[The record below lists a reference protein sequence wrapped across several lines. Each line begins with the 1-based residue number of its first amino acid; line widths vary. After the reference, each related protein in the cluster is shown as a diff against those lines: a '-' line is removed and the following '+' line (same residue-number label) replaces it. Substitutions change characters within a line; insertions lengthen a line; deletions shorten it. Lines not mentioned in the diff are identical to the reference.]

1 MKKTL
6 VFAIVFA
13 LALSACAGVKADVPD
28 NEAAKV
34 KQAIVEEWM
43 AAYQAYD
50 AEALLSLYSDDMS
63 WMDYG
68 YNDDPYHKVVLKGA
82 VHEWFASEALKV
94 EVKSYL
100 VTMDG
105 RFAVVN
111 AIYSEKNGLTGK
123 WNSTQAVAI
132 LEFNDGKI
140 VKETWYYNTS
150 VFHQY

>member
-6 VFAIVFA
+6 VYGIMFA
-13 LALSACAGVKADVPD
+13 LALSACRGIKVDVPD
-28 NEAAKV
+28 NDAAKAT
-34 KQAIVEEWM
+34 QAVVEEWM

-50 AEALLSLYSDDMS
+50 SEGLLSLYAENIT

-68 YNDDPYHKVVLKGA
+68 YNDGPYQKVVLKGA

-94 EVKSYL
+94 EVKSFL
-100 VTMDG
+100 VTLDG
-105 RFAVVN
+105 HFAVVN

-132 LEFNDGKI
+132 LEFKDGKI
-140 VKETWYYNTS
+140 VNETWYYNTS
-150 VFHQY
+150 VFYQY

>member
-1 MKKTL
+1 
-6 VFAIVFA
+6 
-13 LALSACAGVKADVPD
+13 
-28 NEAAKV
+28 
-34 KQAIVEEWM
+34 
-43 AAYQAYD
+43 
-50 AEALLSLYSDDMS
+50 LSLYSDDIT

-68 YNDDPYHKVVLKGA
+68 YNDGPYHKVVLIGA

-94 EVKSYL
+94 EVKSYI
-100 VTMDG
+100 VTLDG

-132 LEFNDGKI
+132 LEFKDGKI